1 MTGLGIPSAWH
12 SMTTF
17 CPGLTRITE
26 SDSFPLKNSLW
37 PVTSAVRHNELR
49 RKAAANGWV
58 WRPIWQIDDALAK
71 SGEKAV
77 GNFAFKVD
85 FLWRPP
91 FVVSIHPLL
100 WILLL
105 VQFYPPDFKLI
116 GLHVVLIRSQ
126 QIGLLGLCLY
136 EGFVCVCYSWLTMA
150 ILSSNDIAQLD
161 QKKLKLFRE

>member
-58 WRPIWQIDDALAK
+58 WRPIWQIDGALAK

-91 FVVSIHPLL
+91 FCCFNSPASLNT
-100 WILLL
+100 
-105 VQFYPPDFKLI
+105 FA
-116 GLHVVLIRSQ
+116 R
-126 QIGLLGLCLY
+126 
-136 EGFVCVCYSWLTMA
+136 T
-150 ILSSNDIAQLD
+150 ILSARLQIDRPTRRLNPVPTDRPTRIVSLWRLRLRLLELTDNGYF
-161 QKKLKLFRE
+161 K